1 MWKCISEVSQ
11 VVDEKENEKKTKRKA
26 ARDVREYKKIRTRK
40 LCVKLEVGRECL
52 KHDEEKG
59 IICKCCVENK
69 QSLVAQNVLK
79 STRFYIDGCT
89 SFKKPSP
96 FHIKRRGQCIYLHS
110 NAIEVTYTQEKKPA
124 NLVINSLSVLK

>member
-11 VVDEKENEKKTKRKA
+11 VVDEKENEKKKRKA
-26 ARDVREYKKIRTRK
+26 ARDTREYKKIRTRK
-40 LCVKLEVGRECL
+40 LCAKLEVGQESL

-59 IICKCCVENK
+59 IICKWCVENK

-89 SFKKPSP
+89 SFKKPSR

-110 NAIEVTYTQEKKPA
+110 NAIEVTYTQKK
-124 NLVINSLSVLK
+124 VINSVSVLK